1 MAANSAELEQMS
13 RSYDNDYDDHDTAAA
28 SQPEPEDITDEDIAR
43 ELGEIRELERRK
55 RVLEDRVSGME
66 KDLGG
71 LMR

>member
-13 RSYDNDYDDHDTAAA
+13 RSYDNDYDDHDTAAT